1 MRAITAFRKSSSFT
15 LSILFTSLLMMG
27 VVFIT
32 YFLIISN
39 DDLLVRESEAA
50 INADIR
56 GFNSLYRAAG
66 LKAVEKALNDRIAE
80 NGNDFFYHLKTEKD
94 KFITGNMLFWPSEDA
109 QSVKNGMLSLKIGDS
124 ASKEYDVIAK
134 IMVFTNGY
142 QLLIGRNIDDIEI
155 AQWVGKTFG
164 WIMILILCLISVT
177 SIWVAYYVVNRI
189 NIISDKADDIIS
201 TGKLTER
208 LPVDSNWDD
217 LSKLTMALN
226 KMLDQF
232 ESSIEGIKS
241 VSDNIAHDLRTPL
254 ARLKTHI
261 EVMPDGDDK
270 FALLK
275 ESDNLLSIFNSL
287 LRIADLES
295 EQKTSAFAIHDVKEI
310 LEDVIDLYLPIIEDN
325 NIHLELKICA
335 KNTQLY
341 CDNDLIFQA
350 FANVIDNAIKF
361 NEEGGS
367 ILVSLDVESLSQQQ
381 TDEKERVTTMPKQL
395 VFRVFD
401 SGTGVTPKAFEKL
414 TQRFYREDS
423 SRSKSGNGLG
433 LALVLAIVHLH
444 EGTMRFIDK
453 PLDTSSGLGCEIL
466 LPKGS

>member
-1 MRAITAFRKSSSFT
+1 VRAISAFRNSSSFT
-15 LSILFTSLLMMG
+15 LSIVLTSLLMIG

-39 DDLLVRESEAA
+39 DDLLIRESEAA

-66 LKAVEKALNDRIAE
+66 SKAVEKALNDRIAE
-80 NGNDFFYHLKTEKD
+80 NGNDFFYHLKNDKN
-94 KFITGNMLFWPSEDA
+94 KFITGNMLFWPSDDT
-109 QSVKNGMLSLKIGDS
+109 QSIKNGMLSLKIGDA
-124 ASKEYDVIAK
+124 ASKEYDVMAK
-134 IMVFTNGY
+134 IMVLTNGH

-155 AQWVGKTFG
+155 IQWVGRTFG
-164 WIMILILCLISVT
+164 WIMILILCLISAT

-189 NIISDKADDIIS
+189 NIISEKADDIIS

-232 ESSIEGIKS
+232 EYSVEGIKS

-261 EVMPDGDDK
+261 EVMPEGDDK

-287 LRIADLES
+287 LRIADIES
-295 EQKTSAFAIHDVKEI
+295 ERKTSAFAQHNMKQI
-310 LEDVIDLYLPIIEDN
+310 LEDVVDLYFPVIEDN
-325 NIHLELKICA
+325 KIHLTLTINLK
-335 KNTQLY
+335 NVTLY
-341 CDNDLIFQA
+341 CDKDLIFQA
-350 FANVIDNAIKF
+350 FANVLDNAIKF
-361 NEEGGS
+361 SEEGGN
-367 ILVSLDVESLSQQQ
+367 IVVTLNDGTLGQQ
-381 TDEKERVTTMPKQL
+381 KEMI
-395 VFRVFD
+395 FSVFD
-401 SGTGVTPKAFEKL
+401 SGPGVMPPAFEKL

-423 SRSKSGNGLG
+423 SRNKSGNGLG
-433 LALVLAIVHLH
+433 LALVLAIVNLH
-444 EGTMRFIDK
+444 KGTIGFIDN
-453 PLDTSSGLGCEIL
+453 PLATTSGLGCQIV
-466 LPKGS
+466 LPQRE

>member
-1 MRAITAFRKSSSFT
+1 MRAISAFRKSSSFT

-39 DDLLVRESEAA
+39 DDLLIRESEAA
-50 INADIR
+50 INSDIR

-66 LKAVEKALNDRIAE
+66 SKAVEKALNDRIAE
-80 NGNDFFYHLKTEKD
+80 NGNDFFYHLKNNQD
-94 KFITGNMLFWPSEDA
+94 KFIAGNMLFWPNDDA
-109 QSVKNGMLSLKIGDS
+109 QSIKNGMLSLKIGDT
-124 ASKEYDVIAK
+124 ASKEYDVMAK
-134 IMVFTNGY
+134 IMVFTNGQ

-155 AQWVGKTFG
+155 VQWVGRTFG
-164 WIMILILCLISVT
+164 WVMILILCLISAT

-217 LSKLTMALN
+217 LSKLTIALN

-232 ESSIEGIKS
+232 EYSIEGIKS

-261 EVMPDGDDK
+261 EVMPEGDDK
-270 FALLK
+270 FALRK

-287 LRIADLES
+287 LRIADIES
-295 EQKTSAFAIHDVKEI
+295 ERKTSAFAQHNLEQI
-310 LEDVIDLYLPIIEDN
+310 LEDVIDLYLPIIEN
-325 NIHLELKICA
+325 SKIHLELTVNLKKA
-335 KNTQLY
+335 DLY
-341 CDNDLIFQA
+341 CDKDLIFQA
-350 FANVIDNAIKF
+350 FANVLDNAIKF
-361 NEEGGS
+361 NSEGGNIVV
-367 ILVSLDVESLSQQQ
+367 ILDEEAIAQQ
-381 TDEKERVTTMPKQL
+381 KQV

-401 SGTGVTPKAFEKL
+401 SGPGVTQQAFEKL
-414 TQRFYREDS
+414 TQRFYREDN

-433 LALVLAIVHLH
+433 LALVLAIVNLH
-444 EGTMRFIDK
+444 GGIIRFIDN
-453 PLDTSSGLGCEIL
+453 PLAKSSGLGCEIA
-466 LPKGS
+466 LPKRQ

>member
-1 MRAITAFRKSSSFT
+1 MI
-15 LSILFTSLLMMG
+15 G

-39 DDLLVRESEAA
+39 DDLLIRESEAA

-66 LKAVEKALNDRIAE
+66 SKAVEKALNDRIAE
-80 NGNDFFYHLKTEKD
+80 NGNDFFYHLKNDKN
-94 KFITGNMLFWPSEDA
+94 KFITGNMLFWPSDDT
-109 QSVKNGMLSLKIGDS
+109 QSIKNGMLSLKIGDA
-124 ASKEYDVIAK
+124 ASKEYDVMAK
-134 IMVFTNGY
+134 IMVLTNGH

-155 AQWVGKTFG
+155 IQWVGRTFG
-164 WIMILILCLISVT
+164 WIMILILCLISAT

-189 NIISDKADDIIS
+189 NIISEKADDIIS

-232 ESSIEGIKS
+232 EYSVEGIKS

-261 EVMPDGDDK
+261 EVMPEGDDK

-287 LRIADLES
+287 LRIADIES
-295 EQKTSAFAIHDVKEI
+295 ERKTSAFAQHNMKQI
-310 LEDVIDLYLPIIEDN
+310 LEDVIDLYFPVIEDN
-325 NIHLELKICA
+325 KIHLTLTINLK
-335 KNTQLY
+335 NVTLY
-341 CDNDLIFQA
+341 CDKDLIFQA
-350 FANVIDNAIKF
+350 FANVLDNAIKF
-361 NEEGGS
+361 NEEGGN
-367 ILVSLDVESLSQQQ
+367 IVVTLNDGTLGQQ
-381 TDEKERVTTMPKQL
+381 KEMI
-395 VFRVFD
+395 FSVFD
-401 SGTGVTPKAFEKL
+401 SGPGVMPPAFEKL

-423 SRSKSGNGLG
+423 SRNKSGNGLG
-433 LALVLAIVHLH
+433 LALVLAIVNLH
-444 EGTMRFIDK
+444 KGTIGFIDN
-453 PLDTSSGLGCEIL
+453 PLATTSGLGCQIV
-466 LPKGS
+466 LPQRE